1 MNVMETIGASM
12 AVKTSWVD
20 TDVGAHKDI
29 FSITSGI
36 NVLVRK
42 QTAQDIFKQQRC
54 HNVYIDNCQARTR
67 MGSTKSMQTQI
78 FSFSLPLLLYTYYSQ
93 HKSIHKV
100 RKHTHP
106 VETLCD
112 KEFS

>member
-20 TDVGAHKDI
+20 TDVDAHKDI

-42 QTAQDIFKQQRC
+42 QTAQATFKQQRC
-54 HNVYIDNCQARTR
+54 HSVYSDNCQTRTR
-67 MGSTKSMQTQI
+67 IGRTKGMQTQI
-78 FSFSLPLLLYTYYSQ
+78 FFSSLPLLLYAYYSQ
-93 HKSIHKV
+93 HKSM
-100 RKHTHP
+100 T
-106 VETLCD
+106 
-112 KEFS
+112 